1 VCRGARAR
9 ALAFSRAVAVSR
21 GRVRPRGSNW
31 ASPPSAQI
39 TPSGTVR
46 NEFAQSCW
54 DGGINFNPLSHE
66 CAVSPSNP
74 FFDNPVVTLEYEVRA
89 AARRD
94 DSLKRR
100 VPS

>member
-1 VCRGARAR
+1 M
-9 ALAFSRAVAVSR
+9 
-21 GRVRPRGSNW
+21 
-31 ASPPSAQI
+31 
-39 TPSGTVR
+39 R